1 MQGEGIRSDGGNRLP
16 AGAFA
21 KGREQE
27 VRDLKGKLA
36 LVTGAARGMGRLHLE
51 ALGRE
56 GCRLVAT
63 DVDEEQLS
71 ATVRELSE
79 AGLQVTP
86 YVLDVSDRA
95 ACLALA
101 ERVQRELAAPDILVN
116 NAGIVEGSSLLD
128 MSEKSARR
136 MVEVN
141 YLGLVWMMQAFVPAM
156 ARRGSGHVVNVASTA
171 GKVGVANLGGYCA
184 TKFAVIG
191 VTDAARAEL
200 AQQGVDFTIINPGY
214 IRTGMFEGSKPSFIT
229 RWLEPQAVADAV
241 VRALKRGDAE
251 VCVPVF
257 TVRMAAFARGLCM
270 PRFTDPAFRLL
281 GLHRSFANLRKDNL
295 RPF

>member
-1 MQGEGIRSDGGNRLP
+1 MH
-16 AGAFA
+16 
-21 KGREQE
+21 
-27 VRDLKGKLA
+27 DLKDKLA
-36 LVTGAARGMGRLHLE
+36 LVTGGARGMGRLHLQT
-51 ALGRE
+51 LGRE
-56 GCRLVAT
+56 GCRLIAT
-63 DVDEEQLS
+63 DVDEEELN

-86 YVLDVSDRA
+86 YALDVSDRE

-101 ERVQRELAAPDILVN
+101 ERVERELGAVDILVN
-116 NAGIVEGSSLLD
+116 NAGIVEGSGILE
-128 MSEKSARR
+128 MSERSARR

-191 VTDAARAEL
+191 ITDAARAEL
-200 AQQGVDFTIINPGY
+200 AKQGVRFTIINPGY
-214 IRTGMFEGSKPSFIT
+214 IKTGMFEGSKPSFVT
-229 RWLEPQAVADAV
+229 RWLEPQEVADAV
-241 VRALKRGDAE
+241 ARSLKRGDAE
-251 VCVPVF
+251 VCVPGF

-270 PRFTDPAFRLL
+270 PRFTDPAFRLM
-281 GLHRSFANLRKDNL
+281 GLHRSFSGLRKDDR